1 MSVQEF
7 IYVNNLEAG
16 DVVVAKKNG
25 ILGLLDHYIVFL
37 GWNAYGGRFEF
48 IANFTE
54 GVKRLSTDEIYSLI
68 QSYTPTRIKK
78 FVGNIE
84 QRNQAINRAIIKLRF
99 KEAYN
104 LFTKNCEH
112 FANYV
117 QTGKEFSAQTKVAGS
132 TMIGGGLLM
141 AATSKND
148 NAKLIG
154 GGIAALGALLLFLEN
169 LED

>member
-7 IYVNNLEAG
+7 IYVNNLEVG
-16 DVVVAKKNG
+16 DVIVARKNG
-25 ILGLLDHYIVFL
+25 FLGILDHYIVFL
-37 GWNAYGGRFEF
+37 GWNRYGSRFEF

-54 GVKRLSTDEIYSLI
+54 GVKTLSKNEMDALT

-78 FVGNIE
+78 FVGSIDE
-84 QRNQAINRAIIKLRF
+84 RNSAVNRAMIKLRF

-117 QTGKEFSAQTKVAGS
+117 QTGKEYSAQTKIAG
-132 TMIGGGLLM
+132 TAMVGGGILM
-141 AATSKND
+141 AAKSKNE
-148 NAKLIG
+148 NTKLIG
-154 GGIAALGALLLFLEN
+154 GGIAALGAFLLYLEN
-169 LED
+169 LKE